1 MHMQKGKE
9 NMPKTG
15 FVESQF
21 FGKNRGL
28 YNCSFLP
35 FGVNSALGP
44 VSLQGLSGDLAHD
57 ITAIAWVSWKQ
68 EPSCLTKTNKTWF
81 KIMQVSTERNKC
93 DHRHKQG
100 DNHLLWTSS
109 KSTPSGYVSN
119 LTQHVNWWP
128 TCPKHWDAFF
138 FQRKHRGH
146 IGYIKEGL
154 SSNCS

>member
-44 VSLQGLSGDLAHD
+44 VSLQGLSGNLAHD
-57 ITAIAWVSWKQ
+57 ITAIA
-68 EPSCLTKTNKTWF
+68 
-81 KIMQVSTERNKC
+81 
-93 DHRHKQG
+93 
-100 DNHLLWTSS
+100 
-109 KSTPSGYVSN
+109 
-119 LTQHVNWWP
+119 
-128 TCPKHWDAFF
+128 
-138 FQRKHRGH
+138 
-146 IGYIKEGL
+146 
-154 SSNCS
+154 